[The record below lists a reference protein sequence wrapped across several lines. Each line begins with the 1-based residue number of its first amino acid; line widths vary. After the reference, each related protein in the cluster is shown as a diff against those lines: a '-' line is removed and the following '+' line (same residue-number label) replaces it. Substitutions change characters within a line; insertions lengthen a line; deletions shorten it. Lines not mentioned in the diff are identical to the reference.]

1 LDEEPPPLASRLR
14 GALAPLVAVG
24 GQAAEQD
31 LGEQPVAA
39 GPAAVHPRARGVDG
53 AGKTGTGGLLDGALD
68 RPVGGQGVQVEP
80 RGVRVHAETLG
91 DLGDLERAAGV
102 AQGVQNLLSPGT
114 FARHAVPPPPC
125 PRPTRP
131 AAAAARSDDVFTNN
145 TVLIVEV
152 RGPRAARPAPP
163 GGVQAVSRPKSM
175 GPPTCGRIPGEKAW
189 LPLGPWTSGDRRA
202 TGSGT
207 PG

>member
-1 LDEEPPPLASRLR
+1 DEEPAPLASRLR

-53 AGKTGTGGLLDGALD
+53 AGTTGTGGLLDGALD

-80 RGVRVHAETLG
+80 RGVRVHAEPLG
-91 DLGDLERAAGV
+91 DLGDPERAAGV
-102 AQGVQNLLSPGT
+102 AQGVQNLLAPGT

-125 PRPTRP
+125 PRPPRGGRRP
-131 AAAAARSDDVFTNN
+131 RRAPAARPCRAAAPRPGSSAAAAR
-145 TVLIVEV
+145 
-152 RGPRAARPAPP
+152 PRARAGAPGPPPPPAPGA
-163 GGVQAVSRPKSM
+163 GGV
-175 GPPTCGRIPGEKAW
+175 PPPGLAA
-189 LPLGPWTSGDRRA
+189 P
-202 TGSGT
+202 GS
-207 PG
+207 